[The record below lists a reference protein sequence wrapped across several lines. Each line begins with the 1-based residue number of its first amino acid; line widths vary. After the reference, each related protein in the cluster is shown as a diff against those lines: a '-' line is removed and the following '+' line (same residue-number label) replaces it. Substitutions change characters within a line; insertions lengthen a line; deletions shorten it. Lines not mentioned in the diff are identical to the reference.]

1 MHGVRAGEQINE
13 GTAGASGDVEAAR
26 REITP
31 GQPLSQQETESKNQG
46 QRQPGKL
53 SFRAQGYSRNGLHG
67 FERDLPRKLSPR
79 ILDGYAAQQQH
90 TRIDQKE
97 PCGQRHGDPVVHHGV
112 GVRVESRQP
121 LTHNIGAGEGH
132 EQHGDGRQ
140 SYRQS
145 EARPAQTRSV
155 VRRAG
160 IGTPAVSATYHGR
173 QIGAFPPRGGGV
185 GSRNRRSEARHTS
198 LGNLSGNLSSYSS
211 S

>member
-79 ILDGYAAQQQH
+79 ILDGYAAQE
-90 TRIDQKE
+90 RRVGKE
-97 PCGQRHGDPVVHHGV
+97 CR
-112 GVRVESRQP
+112 SRW
-121 LTHNIGAGEGH
+121 
-132 EQHGDGRQ
+132 
-140 SYRQS
+140 S
-145 EARPAQTRSV
+145 
-155 VRRAG
+155 
-160 IGTPAVSATYHGR
+160 
-173 QIGAFPPRGGGV
+173 
-185 GSRNRRSEARHTS
+185 
-198 LGNLSGNLSSYSS
+198 
-211 S
+211 